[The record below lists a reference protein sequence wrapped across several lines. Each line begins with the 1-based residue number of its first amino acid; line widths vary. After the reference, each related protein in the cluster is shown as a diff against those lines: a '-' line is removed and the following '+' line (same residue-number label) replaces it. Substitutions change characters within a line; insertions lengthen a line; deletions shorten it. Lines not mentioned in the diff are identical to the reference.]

1 MKSISLKAY
10 AKINLSLDVLG
21 TLENGYH
28 EVRMIMQN
36 VDMYDKVNMF
46 RNKSG
51 EINIKSN
58 LSFVPT
64 GPDNLVY
71 KAIRLLLDEYNIT
84 DGVEVDLYKYIPV
97 AAGMAGGS
105 TDAAAA
111 LIGVNKMFGLGL
123 TREELMVHGKK
134 IGADVPYCILGG
146 TALAEGI
153 GEKLTVLPDCPNCY
167 IVVAKP
173 GISVSTKYVYD
184 NLVLDENT
192 KHPDVDSMIKEIENK
207 NIVGVAQ
214 LMGNVLESVTEAKY
228 PVIADIKKMMLSHNA
243 MGAMMSGS
251 GPTVFGLFENEGD
264 ALACENKLRAS
275 AIVKN
280 SYVTRFVNGG
290 MKDDN

>member
-228 PVIADIKKMMLSHNA
+228 PVIADIKIMMLSHNA